1 MTLQL
6 RQILP
11 SSFCLQLICFLLFM
25 MSSNTSFAQKKNNF
39 LKARKGIAFTN
50 SGNKIRFKKVR
61 ETENSFIFTTMN
73 KTDVELDKFKIA
85 KIDRRNGTK
94 GFRYAISSIGVTTL
108 IVIHTYYLDE
118 YLTGGGTTYE
128 VEIAIASV
136 LLSIVTGTVGGLIG
150 LTQKRYKTIYT
161 SPTFGNYKPKLKL
174 KTTVPNAIP
183 SLTLSYTF

>member
-1 MTLQL
+1 
-6 RQILP
+6 
-11 SSFCLQLICFLLFM
+11 
-25 MSSNTSFAQKKNNF
+25 MSSNASFVQKKTTF

-73 KTDVELDKFKIA
+73 KTDVEIDKFKIT

-108 IVIHTYYLDE
+108 IVIHSYYMDE

-128 VEIAIASV
+128 GEIATAPV
-136 LLSIVTGTVGGLIG
+136 LLSILTGTLGGIIG

-161 SPTFGNYKPKLKL
+161 SPSFGNYEPKLKL
-174 KTTVPNAIP
+174 KTTAPNAIP